1 MEAVS
6 TIAADGVQID
16 SLKNLLQ
23 TCGVNTHVYRNLDAW
38 VDESSST
45 HQAYKGLTENG
56 TSEGEAKLVNCVLLV
71 GPPAELARRRMPE
84 LINQIHPGVPV
95 VVAGEAPEH
104 DEVVQLV
111 RQGAMDVVDLREPDQ
126 LCTRLKS
133 ATSRGLESQHQRRRA
148 IELRQRLA
156 TLTAAERQVLDAMMD
171 GHANKETAKLL
182 GIGLRTVELR
192 RAKIMAKMGARGVAE
207 LIKLFCEARCPG
219 GNFKALEV

>member
-6 TIAADGVQID
+6 TIASEGVQID
-16 SLKNLLQ
+16 SLKHLLQ
-23 TCGVNTHVYRNLDAW
+23 NCGVNTHVYHNLDAW
-38 VDESSST
+38 VDESSGH
-45 HQAYKGLTENG
+45 HQAYKGLSENSNG
-56 TSEGEAKLVNCVLLV
+56 ADDAKLVNCVLLV

-84 LINQIHPGVPV
+84 RINQIQPGVPV

-111 RQGAMDVVDLREPDQ
+111 QQGAMDVVDLRQPEQ
-126 LCTRLKS
+126 LCTRLRS
-133 ATSRGLESQHQRRRA
+133 ATSRGLETQPERRRVL
-148 IELRQRLA
+148 ELRRRLA

-192 RAKIMAKMGARGVAE
+192 RAKIMTKMGARGVAE
-207 LIKLFCEARCPG
+207 LIRLFCEARCPG
-219 GNFKALEV
+219 GNFKALEN